1 MSINIGLLIITN
13 TAYLCKMLT
22 MEELKV
28 IYMGNSS
35 LSLQLSYKPKT
46 PKNKIYFKN
55 QRSVNLNFLQLM
67 VLGIQYL
74 DWSLVQ
80 VLVIANVITVIEEIG
95 GDSPWFFR
103 MACVSFCSRL
113 TLQGCLQQTRLEC
126 FPLQG
131 RGKICQRSSFEQ

>member
-35 LSLQLSYKPKT
+35 LSLQISYKPKT

-55 QRSVNLNFLQLM
+55 
-67 VLGIQYL
+67 
-74 DWSLVQ
+74 
-80 VLVIANVITVIEEIG
+80 
-95 GDSPWFFR
+95 
-103 MACVSFCSRL
+103 
-113 TLQGCLQQTRLEC
+113 
-126 FPLQG
+126 
-131 RGKICQRSSFEQ
+131 